1 VPSLNEWRR
10 DQFVDCLARNEP
22 PISTGFAVGLI
33 STTREIGTR
42 LEGKDLSTLGLERVE
57 PLPQFFEAVRFF
69 EAARRLL
76 LK

>member
-10 DQFVDCLARNEP
+10 DEFVDCLARNEP
-22 PISTGFAVGLI
+22 PISTGFAVRLT
-33 STTREIGTR
+33 STAGEIGMR

-57 PLPQFFEAVRFF
+57 PLPQFFEALRFF